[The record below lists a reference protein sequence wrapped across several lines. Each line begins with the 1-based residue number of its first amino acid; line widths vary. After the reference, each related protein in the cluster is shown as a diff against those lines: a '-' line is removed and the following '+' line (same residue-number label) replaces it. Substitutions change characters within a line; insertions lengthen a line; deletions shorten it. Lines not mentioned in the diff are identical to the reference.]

1 MFQYLEH
8 EVIVDVARRIGKTM
22 TYTRTAELQA
32 MSMHRLGY
40 SPARIRSE
48 AMKILNAD
56 PQYRKAVAKNTLEYK
71 KDVRDLI
78 NDITKQAMLAGDE
91 LIAGAGNMAWVND
104 LAIWKAANKTLEDNS
119 YLQQLIDAYASQTE
133 QSMKNLTKT
142 TGFKA
147 KSGFESIE
155 NLYRREMD
163 KATIKVCSG
172 TFTREQATRDA
183 VKELAQSGLRSVDY
197 ASGYSMQID
206 TAARMAIRTGCHQ
219 ISQKIEAENI
229 MRSGEA
235 LVYIPEHEGA
245 RNKGTGHA
253 NHEQW
258 QGKVYSWK
266 PGNYEKEEKR
276 IGQKIEDLWEKTGYS
291 LDGSKEN
298 DPLGLNGYNCRH
310 NVHIWFEGVKDL
322 PAHMQPMPLVTYNGK
337 TLDYYAQ
344 TQKMRQMER
353 GIRAL
358 KREKEACKKL
368 GIDTTETDAKISAK
382 RREYNEFCDLC
393 GIRPHTERLRYDC
406 NTSELRNTRTYEK
419 FVTAS
424 RENAVYADEIVSAQS
439 KLGKLEQKEI
449 IKRGK
454 DLDLPVFDNGNL
466 GKAYRKWNIQKES
479 GYYDV
484 VGHGSPEIMEFF
496 GRKVNDDIIAK
507 IIKGRSDY
515 KGEKIRLLSC
525 MTGLAD
531 EKGNCF
537 AQRLANALNVEVQAP
552 NKLLY
557 LHKNGTIHV
566 GSSAYKNDGEM
577 ITFYPRKGHKNERDN
592 Q

>member
-1 MFQYLEH
+1 M
-8 EVIVDVARRIGKTM
+8 DVARRIGKTM

-32 MSMHRLGY
+32 MSMYRLGY

-119 YLQQLIDAYASQTE
+119 YLQQLIDAYGRQTE

-219 ISQKIEAENI
+219 ISGRVEDANI
-229 MRSGEA
+229 LRSGEG
-235 LVYIPEHEGA
+235 LVYIEHHAGA
-245 RNKGTGHA
+245 RNTGSGHA

-258 QGKVYSWK
+258 QGKVYSF
-266 PGNYEKEEKR
+266 KEDGTDYSKEAKR
-276 IGQKIEDLWEKTGYS
+276 IGQDKIEDLWKATGYS
-291 LDGSKEN
+291 LDGRHEN
-298 DPLGLNGYNCRH
+298 DLEGLYGYNCRH
-310 NVHIWFEGVKDL
+310 QHYAWFEGISEKGEY
-322 PAHMQPMPLVTYNGK
+322 QPEPDPVTYNGK
-337 TLDYYAQ
+337 SLDYYAQ

-496 GRKVNDDIIAK
+496 GRKVNEDIIAK

-515 KGEKIRLLSC
+515 KWEKIRLLSC

-537 AQRLANALNVEVQAP
+537 AQRLANALNVEVKAP

>member
-1 MFQYLEH
+1 M
-8 EVIVDVARRIGKTM
+8 DVARRIGKTM

-71 KDVRDLI
+71 KDVMDLI

-119 YLQQLIDAYASQTE
+119 YLQQLIDAYGRQTE

-229 MRSGEA
+229 MRSGEG

-322 PAHMQPMPLVTYNGK
+322 PAHMQPMPSVTYNGK
-337 TLDYYAQ
+337 ILDYYAQ

-393 GIRPHTERLRYDC
+393 GIRPHTERLRYNC
-406 NTSELRNTRTYEK
+406 NTSDPKKTQGWKEYEK
-419 FVTAS
+419 VTA
-424 RENAVYADEIVSAQS
+424 ETNKKGAQS
-439 KLGKLEQKEI
+439 EETDK
-449 IKRGK
+449 
-454 DLDLPVFDNGNL
+454 
-466 GKAYRKWNIQKES
+466 
-479 GYYDV
+479 
-484 VGHGSPEIMEFF
+484 
-496 GRKVNDDIIAK
+496 
-507 IIKGRSDY
+507 
-515 KGEKIRLLSC
+515 
-525 MTGLAD
+525 
-531 EKGNCF
+531 
-537 AQRLANALNVEVQAP
+537 
-552 NKLLY
+552 
-557 LHKNGTIHV
+557 
-566 GSSAYKNDGEM
+566 
-577 ITFYPRKGHKNERDN
+577 
-592 Q
+592 